1 MSTACPEATQ
11 CRRYPALVVAGALC
25 KEGKVL
31 IQRRSEGMPGGGLWE
46 FPGGSIEPG
55 ETPEE
60 ALRRELEEETCVAIH
75 HADPVSFATDA
86 SKHLV
91 LLLFACPDWTGAPEG
106 KEGQMI
112 KWVALSQLEHHEML
126 PLDEKLVLP
135 LREFMMGL

>member
-46 FPGGSIEPG
+46 FPGGKIEPG

-91 LLLFACPDWTGAPEG
+91 LLLFACTHWTCAPEG
-106 KEGQMI
+106 KEGQMV
-112 KWVALSQLEHHEML
+112 KWVALSQLEHHEIL
-126 PLDEKLVLP
+126 FLDENLILP
-135 LREFMMGL
+135 LRKFMMGL

>member
-25 KEGKVL
+25 KEGNVL
-31 IQRRSEGMPGGGLWE
+31 IQRRPEGMPGGGLWE
-46 FPGGSIEPG
+46 FPGGKIEPG

-75 HADPVSFATDA
+75 HVDPVSFATDA
-86 SKHLV
+86 SKHIV
-91 LLLFACPDWTGAPEG
+91 LLLFACTDWTGAPEG

-126 PLDEKLVLP
+126 PLDENLVLP
-135 LREFMMGL
+135 LREFMMGV

>member
-1 MSTACPEATQ
+1 MSTDFSDVTQ
-11 CRRYPALVVAGALC
+11 CRRCPTLVVAGALC
-25 KEGKVL
+25 KDGKVL
-31 IQRRSEGMPGGGLWE
+31 IQRRREGTPGGGLWE
-46 FPGGSIEPG
+46 FPGGKIEPG

-86 SKHLV
+86 SKHMV
-91 LLLFACPDWTGAPEG
+91 LLLFACTHWTGAPEG

-126 PLDEKLVLP
+126 PLGEKLVLP

>member
-1 MSTACPEATQ
+1 MSTARPEATQ
-11 CRRYPALVVAGALC
+11 CRRYLALVVAGALC

-31 IQRRSEGMPGGGLWE
+31 IQRRPEGMPGGGLWE

-75 HADPVSFATDA
+75 HADPVSFAT
-86 SKHLV
+86 
-91 LLLFACPDWTGAPEG
+91 